1 MNETRNL
8 CAQIPADLH
17 DTVRE
22 EKERAGKTLNQY
34 ITDLLTEYY
43 RQREKGGKHTE
54 IMRTLAFQIPEE
66 LFQRIKAHL
75 SRESASRGKKL
86 TQREFILELVEK
98 ELNRVE
104 AEIAAEKPT
113 GAENP
118 HTKEN
123 TPENDYE

>member
-1 MNETRNL
+1 MNETRSL

-17 DTVRE
+17 DKVRG

-34 ITDLLTEYY
+34 ITDFLTEYY

-54 IMRTLAFQIPEE
+54 IMRTLAFQITVE
-66 LFQRIKAHL
+66 LFQRIKARL
-75 SRESASRGKKL
+75 SRESASRGEKL
-86 TQREFILELVEK
+86 TQREFILELIEN
-98 ELNRVE
+98 ELSRVQ
-104 AEIAAEKPT
+104 AEIAAETPT

-118 HTKEN
+118 HTEEN

>member
-43 RQREKGGKHTE
+43 RQKEKGGKHTE

-66 LFQRIKAHL
+66 LFQRIKTHL
-75 SRESASRGKKL
+75 SRESASRGRKL
-86 TQREFILELVEK
+86 TQREFILELIEK
-98 ELNRVE
+98 ELTRI
-104 AEIAAEKPT
+104 EIETPT

>member
-43 RQREKGGKHTE
+43 CQREKGGKHTE

-66 LFQRIKAHL
+66 LFQRIKTHL

-86 TQREFILELVEK
+86 TQREFILELIEK
-98 ELNRVE
+98 ELTRI
-104 AEIAAEKPT
+104 EIETPT

-118 HTKEN
+118 HTEEN